1 MEGDTTQVKKD
12 GHEKHFMSKKQPY
25 PRFKRAAMQ
34 RVSLIARAYRRRY
47 KPGLQVGEDMTLE
60 ELHKK
65 LSEFAVAQWEALPK
79 NASDWERGQID
90 GLFWALDKIDEYNE
104 Q

>member
-1 MEGDTTQVKKD
+1 MDDVTTQARKD
-12 GHEKHFMSKKQPY
+12 GHERHFMSKKQLY
-25 PRFKRAAMQ
+25 QRFRRDAMQ
-34 RVSLIARAYRRRY
+34 RVSRTVKVSQKRY
-47 KPGLQVGEDMTLE
+47 KHGLQVGEDMTLE